1 MRKGSKMEQLQQME
15 EQLKTIEARA
25 LVGTHSLGEAFSKDI
40 DNDQF
45 QCALADI
52 LSKDAQ
58 IGKLNAEIDSVVAIE
73 RVSSRRASQAVALC
87 EAKMAA
93 MQRHALELKQ
103 KVSSREKRIG
113 NLEDTIDALSGRV
126 ETEVSR
132 GEKLGTQNA
141 ALRELLDKQAKVR
154 LTVFSRP

>member
-1 MRKGSKMEQLQQME
+1 
-15 EQLKTIEARA
+15 
-25 LVGTHSLGEAFSKDI
+25 
-40 DNDQF
+40 
-45 QCALADI
+45 
-52 LSKDAQ
+52 
-58 IGKLNAEIDSVVAIE
+58 
-73 RVSSRRASQAVALC
+73 
-87 EAKMAA
+87 MAA